1 MTTASGGVFQLEK
14 YIEEM
19 RLRQWANVIRSA
31 NESRLPRTVWLEQN
45 GIPRYTFYYWLNK
58 VRTQYAEQN
67 GLIPIEKE
75 KNHVTERNFV
85 EVPIVQ
91 SDTIKKDDMV
101 PAAIIHIDRIYVEI
115 SPTASAEFLDN
126 LGRMI
131 HNAL

>member
-19 RLRQWANVIRSA
+19 RLKQWANVIRSA

-75 KNHVTERNFV
+75 KNHISERNLV

>member
-75 KNHVTERNFV
+75 KNHVTERNLV